1 MSPGPTDLMGVGPM
15 TVEAESKFISA
26 LIPNLNT
33 SMCQSNDTLPDLT
46 HGSELHA
53 VSSSLILVGG
63 IHATKLPELAQGS
76 LPSFTRR
83 GW

>member
-1 MSPGPTDLMGVGPM
+1 
-15 TVEAESKFISA
+15 
-26 LIPNLNT
+26 
-33 SMCQSNDTLPDLT
+33 MCQSNDTLPDLT

-76 LPSFTRR
+76 LTSFIRR
-83 GW
+83 GWQAGQTALEVMVLEIKENINSFPANLMVH